1 MARRK
6 KAQPLTP
13 SQLQVE
19 KDVKRINERINEVA
33 KAFGTDSFA
42 YNQWYS
48 ALKLALPEKYRQTS
62 KHGIIQVKRSKEL
75 YLQSEQMK
83 IAQGIKRLLGM
94 KTKGELMK
102 EAKKSL
108 IEEGEKKPTRQDIQE
123 QAKKIDLVNT
133 FVSEHEDMFYIE
145 KKGNEEV
152 YDIIHTRGRKKTYDE
167 LKKIIDAYNKAKG
180 AGKMFKDIFAGLE

>member
-13 SQLQVE
+13 AQLQVE

-33 KAFGTDSFA
+33 KALGTDSFA

-48 ALKLALPEKYRQTS
+48 TLKLALPEKYRQTS

-75 YLQSEQMK
+75 YLQSEQKK
-83 IAQGIKRLLGM
+83 ISQGIKRLLGM

-102 EAKKSL
+102 ESRKSL
-108 IEEGEKKPTRQDIQE
+108 LEEGVK
-123 QAKKIDLVNT
+123 
-133 FVSEHEDMFYIE
+133 
-145 KKGNEEV
+145 
-152 YDIIHTRGRKKTYDE
+152 
-167 LKKIIDAYNKAKG
+167 
-180 AGKMFKDIFAGLE
+180 

>member
-13 SQLQVE
+13 AQLQVE

-33 KAFGTDSFA
+33 KAFGTDSYA
-42 YNQWYS
+42 YSQWYS

-75 YLQSEQMK
+75 YLQSEHNK
-83 IAQGIKRLLGM
+83 IAMGIKRLLGM

-145 KKGNEEV
+145 KQGNKEV
-152 YDIIHTRGRKKTYDE
+152 YDIIHTRGRKKTYNE

-180 AGKMFKDIFAGLE
+180 AGKMFSDVFAGLE